1 MAYAGLVRSR
11 DLERG
16 SRAVTGSRSTQLP
29 DDAWR
34 DVHLTHAWRTRNFRA
49 VFHLACR
56 HGLKPVDIAQSTGL
70 PIDQVLN
77 VMRGNETL
85 RTAEQ
90 IESVARGLRVPGQI
104 GKAGGTVPSGTL
116 PTVAARS
123 PREPNQQPERR
134 GDHPGIRI
142 SELRNELCWSREYLA
157 ERAEVSV
164 ATIAKV
170 ERQERTPSLEMMRK
184 IASALGVAVGEIADP
199 LTLGKPGRKRGRLP
213 DCLPDG
219 LMRRADFAAACKAHD
234 LKIVFTAAVDDAG
247 FTVSHL
253 ARRCEMSIGQVN
265 AYMQNGRK
273 PTGPIIAR
281 VSDGLRIP
289 GAMFGI
295 VPQPW
300 EIDLKDSPESFSL
313 ATLPA
318 ETVEAMKRREFLLGM
333 AATAGLG
340 AAAGMTPTFKHVDP
354 ELIPYFQQQLEGHYR
369 ADMLLGPRALINTV
383 TAQCNLIG
391 QLIDDADEPT
401 RQSMAVVGT
410 SFATFAAWLYLDAG
424 DIAAALYWHDGA
436 QEMAHRSRD
445 RQAIACALVD
455 RAMARTDQ
463 GKGTAVVDLC
473 NGALTDSAHLS
484 PELRV
489 FALQQQAHGASLLG
503 DRRQV
508 DALLD
513 AAGHLIDQVDVEVWG
528 TACLRTP
535 HYVEVQ
541 RATCYGRLGLAS
553 EALRVWQQII
563 PAAPSNARRDIG
575 VWMARQAT
583 LSASLREPEQT
594 VELARHAVKVALE
607 TGSARV
613 RRELATTEVT
623 MTPWQAEPVGQD
635 FAEVL
640 APISERV

>member
-1 MAYAGLVRSR
+1 MAYAGLVRRR
-11 DLERG
+11 DLGRG
-16 SRAVTGSRSTQLP
+16 SRAVTESRSKQLP

-34 DVHLTHAWRTRNFRA
+34 DINLTRAWRTRNFRA

-56 HGLKPVDIAQSTGL
+56 HGLKPADIAQSTGL
-70 PIDQVLN
+70 PIDQVLDI
-77 VMRGNETL
+77 MRGNETL
-85 RTAEQ
+85 HTAEQ
-90 IESVARGLRVPGQI
+90 IESVARGLRVPGQAC
-104 GKAGGTVPSGTL
+104 KTGGAATSETL
-116 PTVAARS
+116 PTVAVRS
-123 PREPNQQPERR
+123 PREPNRRPERR

-142 SELRNELCWSREYLA
+142 SELRSALCWSREYLA

-199 LTLGKPGRKRGRLP
+199 LTLGKSGRKREHP
-213 DCLPDG
+213 SDCLPDG
-219 LMRRADFAAACKAHD
+219 LMRQADFAVACRAHD

-253 ARRCEMSIGQVN
+253 ARRCEMTIGQVN
-265 AYMQNGRK
+265 AYMRNGRR
-273 PTGPIIAR
+273 PTGAIIAR
-281 VSDGLRIP
+281 VSDGLRVP
-289 GAMFGI
+289 GHMFGI
-295 VPQPW
+295 APRPW
-300 EIDLKDSPESFSL
+300 EIDVKNSPESLSP

-340 AAAGMTPTFKHVDP
+340 VAEGMTPTFKHVDP

-369 ADMLLGPRALINTV
+369 ADMLLGSRALINTV
-383 TAQCNLIG
+383 TAQCGLIG
-391 QLIDDADEPT
+391 QLTDDADEPT
-401 RQSMAVVGT
+401 RQRMAMVGT

-424 DIAAALYWHDGA
+424 DIAAALYWHDVA

-445 RQAIACALVD
+445 REAIACALVD

-463 GKGTAVVDLC
+463 GMGTAVVDLC
-473 NGALTDSAHLS
+473 NGALLDATHLS

-489 FALQQQAHGASLLG
+489 FAMQQQAHGASLLG

-513 AAGHLIDQVDVEVWG
+513 AAGQLIGQVDIEVWG

-553 EALRVWQQII
+553 EALSVWQQII

-583 LSASLREPEQT
+583 LSASLREPERT
-594 VELARHAVKVALE
+594 VEFARQAVKVAVE

-613 RRELATTEVT
+613 RRELAITEVT
-623 MTPWQAEPVGQD
+623 MAPWQAESVGQD

-640 APISERV
+640 APISEGI